1 MGSYLKII
9 EQKTKKIVYHR
20 MLHAACILS
29 LLISSCLTGNIVE
42 VLQKHKA
49 TTLVDL
55 AVKAGLA
62 DTLIGDGPFTV
73 FAPSNDAFSAL
84 PSDLVETLMQ
94 DTELLKKVLLY
105 HVVSGE
111 VPSNAASNNIKL
123 DSVEGAPLLVNL
135 YLKSKY
141 YNGFI
146 TINGKRVTNADNKA
160 DNGLVHF
167 IDGVMM
173 IPQGDLVDV
182 LAADPKFSTLV
193 TAVKEAGLV
202 DTVKAAD
209 AFTIFAPTNDAF
221 AEVPEDTLNSLLADK
236 EALSA
241 VLLRHVAPGY
251 LYSKG
256 IMWAELETAGGEM
269 IASQVFRKGV
279 VKVVSSN
286 DGSRTVARV
295 IDTDITATNGVIHAI
310 DTVI

>member
-20 MLHAACILS
+20 MLHAECILS
-29 LLISSCLTGNIVE
+29 LLISSCLTANIVE

-73 FAPSNDAFSAL
+73 FAPSNDAFAAL
-84 PSDLVETLMQ
+84 PAELVDTLMQ

-182 LAADPKFSTLV
+182 LAADPRFSTLV

-209 AFTIFAPTNDAF
+209 AFTIFAPTNEAF
-221 AEVPEDTLNSLLADK
+221 AKVPEDTLNSLLADK

>member
-9 EQKTKKIVYHR
+9 EQKTQKKIVYHR

-29 LLISSCLTGNIVE
+29 LLISSCLTANIVE

-84 PSDLVETLMQ
+84 PSDLVDTLMQ

-193 TAVKEAGLV
+193 TLSRKQVLWILSRLLMLLQSLHLPTKHLQKFQRIPS
-202 DTVKAAD
+202 TVY
-209 AFTIFAPTNDAF
+209 
-221 AEVPEDTLNSLLADK
+221 LLTK
-236 EALSA
+236 KLY
-241 VLLRHVAPGY
+241 LLC
-251 LYSKG
+251 
-256 IMWAELETAGGEM
+256 
-269 IASQVFRKGV
+269 F
-279 VKVVSSN
+279 
-286 DGSRTVARV
+286 
-295 IDTDITATNGVIHAI
+295 
-310 DTVI
+310 

>member
-1 MGSYLKII
+1 
-9 EQKTKKIVYHR
+9 
-20 MLHAACILS
+20 MLSVIFMSS
-29 LLISSCLTGNIVE
+29 LLISSSWSANIVE
-42 VLQKHKA
+42 ILQKHQA

-62 DTLIGDGPFTV
+62 DTLTGEGPFTI
-73 FAPSNDAFSAL
+73 FAPSNDAFAAL
-84 PSDLVETLMQ
+84 PAELVDTLMA
-94 DTELLKKVLLY
+94 DKELLKKVLLY

-123 DSVEGAPLLVNL
+123 DSVEGSPLLVNL

-146 TINGKRVTNADNKA
+146 TINGKRVTNTDNKA
-160 DNGLVHF
+160 DNGIVHI

-182 LAADPKFSTLV
+182 LAADDRFSTLV

-209 AFTIFAPTNDAF
+209 AFTIFAPTNEAF
-221 AEVPEDTLNSLLADK
+221 AKVPEDALNSLLADK
-236 EALSA
+236 EALTD
-241 VLLRHVAPGY
+241 VLLRHVKTGF

-256 IMWAELETAGGEM
+256 IMWAELETAGGEK

-279 VKVVSSN
+279 VKVVSSK
-286 DGSRTVARV
+286 DGTRSVGRV
-295 IDTDITATNGVIHAI
+295 IDTDITATNGVVHAI

>member
-1 MGSYLKII
+1 
-9 EQKTKKIVYHR
+9 

-29 LLISSCLTGNIVE
+29 LLISSSLTANIVE

-84 PSDLVETLMQ
+84 PSDLVDTLMQ

-209 AFTIFAPTNDAF
+209 AFTIFAPTNEAF
-221 AEVPEDTLNSLLADK
+221 AKVPEDTLNSLLADK

>member
-29 LLISSCLTGNIVE
+29 LLISSCLTANIVE

-84 PSDLVETLMQ
+84 PSDLVDTLMQ

-182 LAADPKFSTLV
+182 LAADPNFSTLV

-209 AFTIFAPTNDAF
+209 AFTIFAPTNEAF
-221 AEVPEDTLNSLLADK
+221 AKVPEDTLNSLLADK

-256 IMWAELETAGGEM
+256 IMWAELETAGSEM

>member
-29 LLISSCLTGNIVE
+29 LLISSCLTANIVE

-84 PSDLVETLMQ
+84 PSDLVDTLMQ

-209 AFTIFAPTNDAF
+209 AFTIFAPTNEAF
-221 AEVPEDTLNSLLADK
+221 AKVPEDTLNSLLADK

>member
-1 MGSYLKII
+1 MGSYLKLLNKK
-9 EQKTKKIVYHR
+9 QKKIVYHR

-29 LLISSCLTGNIVE
+29 LLISSCLTVNIVE

-49 TTLVDL
+49 TTLADL

-84 PSDLVETLMQ
+84 PSDLVDTLMQ

-111 VPSNAASNNIKL
+111 VPSNAASNNIKP
-123 DSVEGAPLLVNL
+123 DSVEGAPLVVNL

-209 AFTIFAPTNDAF
+209 AFTIFAPTNEAF
-221 AEVPEDTLNSLLADK
+221 AKVPEDTLNSLLADK

-269 IASQVFRKGV
+269 IASQVFRK
-279 VKVVSSN
+279 
-286 DGSRTVARV
+286 
-295 IDTDITATNGVIHAI
+295 
-310 DTVI
+310 

>member
-29 LLISSCLTGNIVE
+29 LLISSCLTANIVE

-84 PSDLVETLMQ
+84 PSDLVDTLMQ

-193 TAVKEAGLV
+193 TA
-202 DTVKAAD
+202 
-209 AFTIFAPTNDAF
+209 
-221 AEVPEDTLNSLLADK
+221 DK

-286 DGSRTVARV
+286 DGSRTVAR
-295 IDTDITATNGVIHAI
+295 
-310 DTVI
+310 

>member
-9 EQKTKKIVYHR
+9 EQQKKIVYHR

-29 LLISSCLTGNIVE
+29 LLISSCLTANIVE

-84 PSDLVETLMQ
+84 PSDLVDTLMQ

-105 HVVSGE
+105 HIVSGE

-173 IPQGDLVDV
+173 IPQGDL
-182 LAADPKFSTLV
+182 
-193 TAVKEAGLV
+193 
-202 DTVKAAD
+202 AD
-209 AFTIFAPTNDAF
+209 AFTIFAPTNEAF
-221 AEVPEDTLNSLLADK
+221 AKVPENTLNSLLADK

-269 IASQVFRKGV
+269 IASQV
-279 VKVVSSN
+279 
-286 DGSRTVARV
+286 
-295 IDTDITATNGVIHAI
+295 
-310 DTVI
+310 

>member
-29 LLISSCLTGNIVE
+29 LLISSCLTANIVE

-84 PSDLVETLMQ
+84 PSDLVDTLMQ

-111 VPSNAASNNIKL
+111 VPSNAASNNIKP

-146 TINGKRVTNADNKA
+146 TINGKRVTNA

-193 TAVKEAGLV
+193 TAVK
-202 DTVKAAD
+202 AAD
-209 AFTIFAPTNDAF
+209 AFTIFAPTNEAF
-221 AEVPEDTLNSLLADK
+221 AKVPEDTLNSLLADK

-295 IDTDITATNGVIHAI
+295 IDTDI
-310 DTVI
+310 

>member
-29 LLISSCLTGNIVE
+29 LLISSCLTANIVE

-84 PSDLVETLMQ
+84 PSDLVDTLMQ

-141 YNGFI
+141 YNVSFYFI
-146 TINGKRVTNADNKA
+146 VLINY
-160 DNGLVHF
+160 
-167 IDGVMM
+167 
-173 IPQGDLVDV
+173 
-182 LAADPKFSTLV
+182 
-193 TAVKEAGLV
+193 
-202 DTVKAAD
+202 
-209 AFTIFAPTNDAF
+209 FAI
-221 AEVPEDTLNSLLADK
+221 LL
-236 EALSA
+236 
-241 VLLRHVAPGY
+241 
-251 LYSKG
+251 
-256 IMWAELETAGGEM
+256 
-269 IASQVFRKGV
+269 
-279 VKVVSSN
+279 
-286 DGSRTVARV
+286 
-295 IDTDITATNGVIHAI
+295 
-310 DTVI
+310 

>member
-9 EQKTKKIVYHR
+9 EQKTQKKIVYHR

-29 LLISSCLTGNIVE
+29 LLISSCLTANIVE

-84 PSDLVETLMQ
+84 PSDLVDTLMQ

-146 TINGKRVTNADNKA
+146 TINGKRVTNADNK
-160 DNGLVHF
+160 
-167 IDGVMM
+167 
-173 IPQGDLVDV
+173 GDLVDV

-221 AEVPEDTLNSLLADK
+221 AKVPEDTLNSLLADK

-241 VLLRHVAPGY
+241 V
-251 LYSKG
+251 
-256 IMWAELETAGGEM
+256 
-269 IASQVFRKGV
+269 F
-279 VKVVSSN
+279 
-286 DGSRTVARV
+286 
-295 IDTDITATNGVIHAI
+295 
-310 DTVI
+310 

>member
-1 MGSYLKII
+1 MGSYLKILNKK
-9 EQKTKKIVYHR
+9 QKKIVYHR

-29 LLISSCLTGNIVE
+29 LLISSCLTANIVE

-84 PSDLVETLMQ
+84 PSDLVDTLMQ

-111 VPSNAASNNIKL
+111 VPRNAASNNIKL

-146 TINGKRVTNADNKA
+146 TINGKRVTNTDNKA
-160 DNGLVHF
+160 DNGIVHI

-182 LAADPKFSTLV
+182 LAADDRFSTLV
-193 TAVKEAGLV
+193 TAVKAAGLV
-202 DTVKAAD
+202 DTVKNAD
-209 AFTIFAPTNDAF
+209 LLTIFAPTNDAF
-221 AEVPEDTLNSLLADK
+221 AKVPSDTLNGLLADK
-236 EALSA
+236 DALSA
-241 VLLRHVAPGY
+241 VLLRHVVPG
-251 LYSKG
+251 
-256 IMWAELETAGGEM
+256 T
-269 IASQVFRKGV
+269 VFAKGV
-279 VKVVSSN
+279 SWANLATVGGDKICTKVYRNGAVQV
-286 DGSRTVARV
+286 GSHGSGKRTSAKV
-295 IDTDITATNGVIHAI
+295 IDTDLTATNGVVHAI
-310 DTVI
+310 DSVI

>member
-1 MGSYLKII
+1 
-9 EQKTKKIVYHR
+9 

-29 LLISSCLTGNIVE
+29 LLISSCLTANIVE

-62 DTLIGDGPFTV
+62 DTLIGNFLKNPFESNINFLSGDGPFTV

-84 PSDLVETLMQ
+84 PSDLVDTLMQ

-209 AFTIFAPTNDAF
+209 AFTIFAPTNEAF
-221 AEVPEDTLNSLLADK
+221 AKVPEDTLNSLLADK

>member
-84 PSDLVETLMQ
+84 PSDLVDTLMQ
-94 DTELLKKVLLY
+94 DKELLKKVLLY

-111 VPSNAASNNIKL
+111 VPSNAASNNIEL

-193 TAVKEAGLV
+193 TAVKEVGLV

-209 AFTIFAPTNDAF
+209 AFTIFAPTNEAF
-221 AEVPEDTLNSLLADK
+221 AKVPEDTLNSLLADK

>member
-29 LLISSCLTGNIVE
+29 LLISSCLTANIVE

-84 PSDLVETLMQ
+84 PSDLVDTLMQ

-209 AFTIFAPTNDAF
+209 AFTIFAPTNEAF
-221 AEVPEDTLNSLLADK
+221 AKVPEDTLNSLLADK

-295 IDTDITATNGVIHAI
+295 VDTDITATNGVIHAI